1 MTRSAERTWDIV
13 LFGATG
19 FTGQLVAE
27 ELARMIRG
35 SDLRWAIA
43 GRDAVRLREIQA
55 SLVGMHPDHGAVG
68 IVVADARDDASLRA
82 MARSARIVVTTVGP
96 YTLHGEPLLS
106 ACVAEGTHYLDLTG
120 EPGFVKRSRAT
131 HGDAAR
137 AARIRVVHCCGF
149 DSIPADLGALY
160 TVSRLPKS
168 ARKQL
173 RIYVRTRAAISGG
186 TWASFL
192 EIAGR
197 AGKRSTQRG
206 ERPEGERTR
215 GGAGPWMHPG
225 PRGGHALVWPVI
237 DRDIVRETARCRP
250 DLYGEGFEVQQFMVL
265 RDRRRAL
272 RFAAGLG
279 AVGALA
285 RIGPVRRWLRSR
297 IPSHTG
303 PDDATR
309 ARSTFELTFVG
320 KTVPG
325 EGESSRKVVT
335 RVSGGDP
342 GYGETSRM
350 LAASAVLLAAREDE
364 LPRAAGVLTPAVA
377 FGEVLIE
384 ELTRIGLR
392 FEVLE
397 QDGVAAR

>member
-1 MTRSAERTWDIV
+1 MTRSSERAWDIV

-27 ELARMIRG
+27 ELARMTRG
-35 SDLRWAIA
+35 KGVRWAIA

-68 IVVADARDDASLRA
+68 IVVADARDEASLRA
-82 MARSARIVVTTVGP
+82 LARSARVVVTTVGP
-96 YTLHGEPLLS
+96 YTLHGEPLLA
-106 ACVAEGTHYLDLTG
+106 ACVAEGSHYLDLTG

-160 TVSRLPKS
+160 TVARLPKGS
-168 ARKQL
+168 RKHV
-173 RIYVRTRAAISGG
+173 RIYVRTRARISGG

-197 AGKRSTQRG
+197 AGKRPSRA
-206 ERPEGERTR
+206 EGERTS
-215 GGAGPWMHPG
+215 GGAGPWIHAG
-225 PRGGHALVWPVI
+225 PRGGQALVWPVV

-265 RDRRRAL
+265 KDRRRAI
-272 RFAAGLG
+272 RFAAGLT
-279 AVGALA
+279 AAGALA
-285 RIGPVRRWLRSR
+285 RFGPARRWLRSR
-297 IPSHTG
+297 LPSHAG

-309 ARSTFELTFVG
+309 ARSSFELTFVG

-325 EGESSRKVVT
+325 EGEATRKVVT

-342 GYGETSRM
+342 GYTETSRM
-350 LAASAVLLAAREDE
+350 LAAASVLLATREAD
-364 LPRAAGVLTPAVA
+364 LPRAAGVLTPALA
-377 FGEVLIE
+377 FGEVLID

-397 QDGVAAR
+397 QDGVAAG